1 MTRTTS
7 PVEFNA
13 LSKGLNT
20 DSSPLNYQP
29 DSAQV
34 LKNFKL
40 NLDGTVQRR
49 KGLVKVLPDSSKVT
63 NVSYASEQHYSY
75 PLGGQ
80 GEQFYLDNIR
90 PYMKG
95 FVWENAGPEASDT
108 LIVLGNPNLSGAFI
122 FFKVVDGGLE
132 TIPDYDDASDDPL
145 HYLSAFTTNS
155 LYNRLDV
162 TFANNKMY
170 AVNSSPYVKV
180 FTYDGTAVR
189 SLNANSLRVR
199 DFWGIPDYD
208 ADGSTSLIS
217 ESGVR
222 RRPQYTG
229 LSTDPAVASLFS
241 GHVYNLINQGWDKF
255 TPEFTANTSYNPLSQ
270 FNLKYNDV
278 FGKSGVFPSNADK
291 MSEFVYAN
299 TAISSGSKTVE
310 RFDAEACVKNQ
321 PSNQPTS
328 KGSAIIDLIQRQATR
343 ENFLDKYLAEG
354 VERGVTWG
362 NWSNIYTF
370 PRYNTSANTGPSCI
384 ESYAGRLWYSGIGEN
399 NPVGNEPDET
409 SPNLSKMVL
418 FSQLLDS
425 PQDEIKCYQ
434 FNDPNDKDN
443 PDILDT
449 DGGYIVINEANV
461 INKLV
466 AIDRG
471 ILVFATNGIWMVRG
485 SADTGFTAT
494 QYEVI
499 KISDLGCP
507 YPDSIVRVD
516 SSVMY
521 LGDKGLYQVST
532 NEVGTYV
539 VTDIATGRI
548 SNKIRGLSSYEAGTF
563 YGCYDKIKNEVIWNY
578 QGATQARE
586 LRLNLD
592 LGSYY
597 EYAWDGSLR
606 GGEVYPII
614 NLPIPKTLKVPT
626 VKSVVSEGNSVVNSG
641 SDVTYSS
648 SNSTDAYDSTLRII
662 QQLNN
667 GSPRRLAVGFAV
679 SASDSFYDWTQFPV
693 SNTDSLAVWDIPA
706 SLDTKAEMVTGY
718 LTGGDTQRY
727 KQVPYLT
734 MLMRK
739 TETGFEEVGGDLVP
753 VGESSVLVQS
763 QWEWADSVKSGR
775 WGRPFQAY
783 RHKRFYMPEDGAD
796 AYEDGHS
803 VVTTKNKLRGKGRAL
818 SLYITTEPG
827 KDCHLLGMSMNM
839 SVSNAV

>member
-1 MTRTTS
+1 MPRASS
-7 PVEFNA
+7 PVEFTA
-13 LSKGLNT
+13 LSRGLNT

-49 KGLVKVLPDSSKVT
+49 KGLVKVLPDSSAVT
-63 NVSYASEQHYSY
+63 NGLYSSEYQYSY

-80 GEQFYLDNIR
+80 GQQFYLDSIR
-90 PYMKG
+90 PYLKG
-95 FVWENAGPEASDT
+95 YVWENAGPEASDT
-108 LIVLGNPNLSGAFI
+108 LVVLGNPNLSGAFI

-132 TIPDYDDASDDPL
+132 TIPNATNPSSDPL
-145 HYLSAFTTNS
+145 HYLSGFTVKS
-155 LYNRLDV
+155 SYNRLDV
-162 TFANNKMY
+162 TFANDKMY
-170 AVNSSPYVKV
+170 VVNSSPFVEV
-180 FTYDGTAVR
+180 FKYDGTVVK
-189 SLNANSLRVR
+189 SLGGNSLRVR
-199 DFWGIPDYD
+199 DFWGIPDFD
-208 ADGSTSLIS
+208 VDGTSSLIS

-229 LSTDPAVASLFS
+229 LSTIPAVASLFA
-241 GHVYNLINQGWDKF
+241 GHIYNLINQGWDKF

-270 FNLKYNDV
+270 FNNKYVDV
-278 FGKSGVFPSNADK
+278 FGKTGVYPSNADK

-299 TAISSGSKTVE
+299 TAIGSGSRTVE
-310 RFDAEACVKNQ
+310 RFDAEACVKSQ

-328 KGSAIIDLIQRQATR
+328 KGSAIIDLIYRQATR
-343 ENFLDKYLAEG
+343 ELFFDKFIEEG
-354 VERGVTWG
+354 VERGISWG
-362 NWSNIYTF
+362 SWLNIYTF
-370 PRYNTSANTGPSCI
+370 PQYNSSANTGPSCI

-399 NPVGNEPDET
+399 NSTGNNSDET
-409 SPNLSKMVL
+409 SPNLSKMIL
-418 FSQLLDS
+418 FSQLLS
-425 PQDEIKCYQ
+425 NPQAEVKCYQ

-471 ILVFATNGIWMVRG
+471 VLIFANNGVWMVRG
-485 SADTGFTAT
+485 SVDTGFTAT
-494 QYEVI
+494 QYEVV
-499 KISDLGCP
+499 KISDIGCP

-516 SSVMY
+516 SSVMF
-521 LGDKGLYQVST
+521 LGDKGLYQVAA
-532 NEVGTYV
+532 NEVGKYV
-539 VTDIATGRI
+539 VTDIAAGRI
-548 SNKIRGLSSYEAGTF
+548 SNKIRGLTSYESGTF
-563 YGCYDKIKNEVIWNY
+563 YGCYDKVKNEVIWNY
-578 QGATQARE
+578 QSTLQAKE

-597 EYAWDGSLR
+597 EYAWDGSLY

-626 VKSVVSEGNSVVNSG
+626 IKSVVSEGSSVVNSG
-641 SDVTYSS
+641 ADVTYSS

-667 GSPRRLAVGFAV
+667 KGVRRIAVGFAV

-693 SNTDSLAVWDIPA
+693 SDTDSLAVWDVPTT
-706 SLDTKAEMVTGY
+706 LDTKAEMVTGY

-739 TETGFEEVGGDLVP
+739 TETGFDDIGGDLVP
-753 VGESSVLVQS
+753 VGDSSVLIQA
-763 QWEWADSVKSGR
+763 QWEWANSVKSGR
-775 WGRPFQAY
+775 WGKQFQAY
-783 RHKRFYMPEDGAD
+783 RHKRFYIPEDGAD

-827 KDCHLLGMSMNM
+827 KDCHILGMSMNM
-839 SVSNAV
+839 SVNGAV